1 MSRVGRN
8 VFIYSLDQ
16 RLYPVGIRI
25 GLPAILR
32 LTAIVG
38 RFRDFVGDETQEF
51 TLNSFH
57 EVLAIPMIWIAN
69 DRAMSE
75 TRADQNG
82 VEDFEAPLFLGSRL
96 YRGLNW
102 GSWSWCRYMV
112 KVSRRIYELLAIK
125 IVVKIVEGRCSCV
138 FRFNV

>member
-1 MSRVGRN
+1 MWEETYLFIRSIGGHTRW
-8 VFIYSLDQ
+8 VFELA
-16 RLYPVGIRI
+16 RLQ
-25 GLPAILR
+25 LR

-38 RFRDFVGDETQEF
+38 RFRDFVGDETQKF

-57 EVLAIPMIWIAN
+57 EVRAISMIWIAN
-69 DRAMSE
+69 GRAMSE

-82 VEDFEAPLFLGSRL
+82 VENFEAPLFVGSRL
-96 YRGLNW
+96 YRGLNC

-125 IVVKIVEGRCSCV
+125 IVVNNRRRSLQLCV
-138 FRFNV
+138 

>member
-1 MSRVGRN
+1 MWKETYLFVRSIGGYTRW
-8 VFIYSLDQ
+8 VFELACLQ
-16 RLYPVGIRI
+16 
-25 GLPAILR
+25 LR

-38 RFRDFVGDETQEF
+38 SFRDFVGDETQEF
-51 TLNSFH
+51 TLN
-57 EVLAIPMIWIAN
+57 EVRAIPMIRIAN
-69 DRAMSE
+69 DRGISE

-96 YRGLNW
+96 YRRLNW

-125 IVVKIVEGRCSCV
+125 IVVKIVEGRCLQLCL
-138 FRFNV
+138 